1 MSLSLKIT
9 SLIINFSLSFF
20 CCTSFFSIKVIFYQ
34 IVTLSVKKGL
44 TALQNCLLPVISV
57 VLILPKNFCFSFL
70 IRVTQQ
76 LRCLLHAFLSVSPL
90 VFTNLSLRREC
101 VIIFLVIVLLRKGG
115 WFAQT
120 YLFFRGTFFLGVTS
134 TVFLK
139 FVKKTVSPTK
149 AELKKSLIKLHLKV
163 SYNFDIE
170 YMVFVLCRKLSIQLS
185 TFCENQITLFQLS
198 VIFEKILA
206 YLLLSGQCTLGFL
219 GSDNRFYSYCY
230 LCYYRLGGNLSCV
243 FQLVQH

>member
-1 MSLSLKIT
+1 MFIT
-9 SLIINFSLSFF
+9 CYISCINIAKELLL
-20 CCTSFFSIKVIFYQ
+20 FFSNKSDAV
-34 IVTLSVKKGL
+34 VTLLV
-44 TALQNCLLPVISV
+44 T
-57 VLILPKNFCFSFL
+57 CFSICF
-70 IRVTQQ
+70 T
-76 LRCLLHAFLSVSPL
+76 L

-139 FVKKTVSPTK
+139 FVKKTVSPTR